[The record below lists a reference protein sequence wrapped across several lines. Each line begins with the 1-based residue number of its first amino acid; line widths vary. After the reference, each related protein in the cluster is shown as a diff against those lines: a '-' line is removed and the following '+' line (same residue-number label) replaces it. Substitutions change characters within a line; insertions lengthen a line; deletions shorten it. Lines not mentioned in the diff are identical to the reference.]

1 MRNDRKFESHQ
12 VEKNTTDLYQALTSL
27 VQNPQELAIPFA
39 CWSMILRQKI
49 VSASTSPKAK
59 IQSDNVLVKRL
70 FLKALKTDFQSDA
83 IASEI
88 KPLLKNI
95 NVSDEDSMFT
105 IGQASAA
112 DSQRIIKWITS
123 LLHHFPNNLV
133 LTMNYPVFSLTKNWF
148 KVQKHS
154 FTLTIMLH

>member
-12 VEKNTTDLYQALTSL
+12 VEKSTTDLYQALTSL
-27 VQNPQELAIPFA
+27 AQNPQELAIPFA
-39 CWSMILRQKI
+39 FWSMILQQKI

-70 FLKALKTDFQSDA
+70 FLKALKTDFQRDA

-95 NVSDEDSMFT
+95 NVSDDDSMFT

-112 DSQRIIKWITS
+112 DSQRITKMNSKVVTS
-123 LLHHFPNNLV
+123 
-133 LTMNYPVFSLTKNWF
+133 FSK
-148 KVQKHS
+148 
-154 FTLTIMLH
+154 

>member
-1 MRNDRKFESHQ
+1 
-12 VEKNTTDLYQALTSL
+12 
-27 VQNPQELAIPFA
+27 
-39 CWSMILRQKI
+39 MILRQKI

-112 DSQRIIKWITS
+112 DSQRII
-123 LLHHFPNNLV
+123 NE
-133 LTMNYPVFSLTKNWF
+133 
-148 KVQKHS
+148 
-154 FTLTIMLH
+154 